1 MVGISGVYVSWA
13 PNPNVKYN
21 IMIMEAA
28 HDFLLAKAEM
38 LARALFCLVMFVYS
52 NILFL
57 SGVKMM
63 YSEQILNQQAYLEM
77 LIQQPPPVMTS
88 TLAVHSFP
96 TGHWSDNFCF
106 IIHHASQVL

>member
-1 MVGISGVYVSWA
+1 MIGISGVYVSWA

-21 IMIMEAA
+21 IMIMEEARG
-28 HDFLLAKAEM
+28 FLPAKAEM
-38 LARALFCLVMFVYS
+38 LARAYFYLVMFVYS

-63 YSEQILNQQAYLEM
+63 YSEQILNQQAYLDM
-77 LIQQPPPVMTS
+77 LIQQPPRVITS

-96 TGHWSDNFCF
+96 TGHWSDTF
-106 IIHHASQVL
+106 